1 MMMATMIR
9 QPQQI
14 RGKAARPTTL
24 RWGGGLIPQKPDLAA
39 MLDNTAAEIERDTE
53 QIKQQIENPILPV
66 ADFKN
71 ADGTSN
77 PELNSAFDKR
87 FSSETQSAILN
98 ATRNVSERN

>member
-1 MMMATMIR
+1 MV
-9 QPQQI
+9 
-14 RGKAARPTTL
+14 
-24 RWGGGLIPQKPDLAA
+24 GGLTPPKPDLAA

-53 QIKQQIENPILPV
+53 QIKQQIENPMV

-71 ADGTSN
+71 TDGTSN

-98 ATRNVSERN
+98 ATRSVSERN

>member
-1 MMMATMIR
+1 M
-9 QPQQI
+9 
-14 RGKAARPTTL
+14 
-24 RWGGGLIPQKPDLAA
+24 GGGPTPPKPDLAA

-53 QIKQQIENPILPV
+53 QIKQQIENPMV

-71 ADGTSN
+71 TDGTSN

-98 ATRNVSERN
+98 ATRSVSERN

>member
-1 MMMATMIR
+1 
-9 QPQQI
+9 
-14 RGKAARPTTL
+14 
-24 RWGGGLIPQKPDLAA
+24 

-53 QIKQQIENPILPV
+53 QIKQQIENPMV

-71 ADGTSN
+71 TDSTSN

-98 ATRNVSERN
+98 ATRSVSERN

>member
-1 MMMATMIR
+1 M
-9 QPQQI
+9 
-14 RGKAARPTTL
+14 
-24 RWGGGLIPQKPDLAA
+24 WGGLTPPKPDLAA

-53 QIKQQIENPILPV
+53 QIKQQIENPMV

-71 ADGTSN
+71 TDGTSN

-98 ATRNVSERN
+98 ATRSVSERN

>member
-9 QPQQI
+9 KPQQI
-14 RGKAARPTTL
+14 RGKATRARATHPQMGGPTS
-24 RWGGGLIPQKPDLAA
+24 PKPDLSA
-39 MLDNTAAEIERDTE
+39 MLDNTAAEIERD
-53 QIKQQIENPILPV
+53 V

-71 ADGTSN
+71 TDGTSN

-98 ATRNVSERN
+98 ATRSVSERN

>member
-1 MMMATMIR
+1 MIR
-9 QPQQI
+9 KPQQI
-14 RGKAARPTTL
+14 RGKATRL
-24 RWGGGLIPQKPDLAA
+24 RATHPQMVGGLTPPKPDLAA

-53 QIKQQIENPILPV
+53 QIKQQIENPMV

-71 ADGTSN
+71 TDGTSN

-98 ATRNVSERN
+98 ATRSVSERN

>member
-9 QPQQI
+9 KPQQI
-14 RGKAARPTTL
+14 RGKATRARATHPQM
-24 RWGGGLIPQKPDLAA
+24 GGLTPPKPDLAA
-39 MLDNTAAEIERDTE
+39 MLDNTAAEIERD
-53 QIKQQIENPILPV
+53 V

-77 PELNSAFDKR
+77 TELNSAFDER

-98 ATRNVSERN
+98 ATRSVSERN